1 MFGVLS
7 ESKRTSRTELRAS
20 KEAMAAHRG
29 QIVAAAA
36 KRFRECG
43 FDGISVADIMKEV
56 GLRSFVSYFCNFS
69 MISENALSAAAAT
82 NSSLE
87 EKCL

>member
-1 MFGVLS
+1 
-7 ESKRTSRTELRAS
+7 
-20 KEAMAAHRG
+20 MAAHRG

-56 GLRSFVSYFCNFS
+56 GLRSFVSYLLQFLDDLGKRPFCSGCHQFLLRRKVS
-69 MISENALSAAAAT
+69 VKAT
-82 NSSLE
+82 VCASLGAP
-87 EKCL
+87 